1 VIAIISLAVSLLT
14 MMLGLLPVLRRSTYK
29 RLDGYNEVRSSEIDL
44 EAVESIALVPL
55 DIDADRSSTEQA
67 GK

>member
-1 VIAIISLAVSLLT
+1 
-14 MMLGLLPVLRRSTYK
+14 MMLGLLPVLRRRTYK
-29 RLDGYNEVRSSEIDL
+29 RPDGYNEVRSSEIDL